1 MSDKIELTKEEFKE
15 LYESMRVTDLAKH
28 LGVGLNHLIDTAKA
42 LGLSKSTRKNKIVI
56 KDSEE

>member
-1 MSDKIELTKEEFKE
+1 MTKEEFKE

-42 LGLSKSTRKNKIVI
+42 LGLSKSTKKNK
-56 KDSEE
+56 SFPLFSTGTR

>member
-28 LGVGLNHLIDTAKA
+28 LGVGLNHLINTAKA
-42 LGLSKSTRKNKIVI
+42 LGITKNNRKNVIVI
-56 KDSEE
+56 KDK